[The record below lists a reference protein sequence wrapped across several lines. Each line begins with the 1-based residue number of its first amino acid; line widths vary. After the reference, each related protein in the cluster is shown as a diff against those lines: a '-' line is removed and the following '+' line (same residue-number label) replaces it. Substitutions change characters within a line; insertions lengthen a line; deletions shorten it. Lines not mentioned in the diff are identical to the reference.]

1 MKRAPPIAKR
11 EARGSKAIPSPPP
24 ELPIAKLLPQSHSP
38 WVVAGPPLKINL
50 IARTEEFHSIGK
62 KARDWFLSSDRQFR
76 KERPDLLDTFRA

>member
-1 MKRAPPIAKR
+1 MKRALPIAEL
-11 EARGSKAIPSPPP
+11 EARGSKGIPSPHS
-24 ELPIAKLLPQSHSP
+24 ELPIANHLSQSHSP

-50 IARTEEFHSIGK
+50 IARTEELHSIGK